1 MNGTK
6 TTPGRLAV
14 AMMACC
20 LALAPALAGASARS
34 AGGGAQKPAKPAK
47 SDNRNSVLPGNA
59 RR

>member
-6 TTPGRLAV
+6 TMPGRLAV
-14 AMMACC
+14 AMLACC
-20 LALAPALAGASARS
+20 LVLAPALAAASAKS
-34 AGGGAQKPAKPAK
+34 GGGAQKPAKPAK